1 MRLIISA
8 DDIGL
13 SKSVTDGIIEGL
25 NEGIITSTSIMVN
38 MKYADYAV
46 ECMKNNG
53 YDRLGVH
60 LCITAGKS
68 LTDCPTLTRGGYFL
82 TAKEQL
88 SNSTIDQS
96 ELYNELKAQ
105 VEWVRSRGLTVDHLD
120 WHHFIEGNEV
130 ILDTIKKLAV
140 EYGVP
145 MRSTSVNIVYNDK
158 PRTPDIFLYTFSI
171 ERPTIEELQSILNKY
186 KDQDITAELLTH
198 CGYMDDYTRSITT
211 HQTREIELGVL
222 REAFSQH
229 VFDDI
234 DLIDYSDLN

>member
-13 SKSVTDGIIEGL
+13 SKSVTDGIIDGL

-46 ECMKNNG
+46 ECMKKNG

-88 SNSTIDQS
+88 SDSTIDQQ
-96 ELYNELKAQ
+96 ELYTELKAQ
-105 VEWVRSRGLTVDHLD
+105 IEWVRSRGLEVDHLD
-120 WHHFIEGNEV
+120 GHHSIEDSYY
-130 ILDTIKKLAV
+130 IYDTVKRLAL
-140 EYGVP
+140 EYNIP
-145 MRSTSVNIVYNDK
+145 MRSTSTKIVHNMDPK
-158 PRTPDIFLYTFSI
+158 TPNLYLDTFSL
-171 ERPTIEELQSILNKY
+171 ERQTVDELELLVKKY
-186 KDQDITAELLTH
+186 KDYDITVELLTH
-198 CGYMDDYTRSITT
+198 CGYMDDYTRSVTS
-211 HQTREIELGVL
+211 HQTRETELNCL
-222 REAFSQH
+222 RQAFNNH
-229 VFDDI
+229 LFDNI
-234 DLIDYSDLN
+234 KLISYKEL